1 MGFLYLLFAVA
12 IFIVSLSILT
22 SVLTIWFRNKAL
34 RIISF
39 ILTVLAFTVYLFL
52 LFTIGSADKIFG
64 ISAEKLFFLP
74 VAIPM
79 YLQCYFSMQST
90 SNIFAK
96 KILFSAACL
105 IIVRLLSMTIS
116 AAADVLYENS
126 LDEFAQVLWKVNSYV
141 FYPLLFTGISYVF
154 LMLFHPHLK
163 VFKELVLSSL
173 VVLVVIS
180 ICDELLTMLL
190 IYAKFRDFFVY
201 DWYTYLLILVI
212 SVFQIGA
219 GCLLGSYI
227 FKNKHD
233 SFSV

>member
-1 MGFLYLLFAVA
+1 MGFLFALFAVA
-12 IFIVSLSILT
+12 IFIVIFAILT
-22 SVLTIWFRNKAL
+22 SALTIWFRNKAM
-34 RIISF
+34 RIISLIFTIAAF
-39 ILTVLAFTVYLFL
+39 IVYLIL
-52 LFTIGSADKIFG
+52 VFTIGSADKIFG
-64 ISAEKLFFLP
+64 ISAEKLLFFP

-79 YLQCYFSMQST
+79 YLQCYFTMQSA
-90 SNIFAK
+90 SSIFAK

-105 IIVRLLSMTIS
+105 IIVRLLNMAIG

-126 LDEFAQVLWKVNSYV
+126 LDEFAQLLWKVNSYV

-154 LMLFHPHLK
+154 AMLFHPHLK
-163 VFKELVLSSL
+163 VFKQLVLSSL

-180 ICDELLTMLL
+180 ICDELLTMSL
-190 IYAKFRDFFVY
+190 IYAKFRDFFVH
-201 DWYTYLLILVI
+201 DWYTYLLIFVI
-212 SVFQIGA
+212 SVFQIGV